1 MTLTQ
6 TVKPQRDF
14 LSGSFLVPL
23 NNTQVGPLGAP
34 ISVGGQWQV
43 TLETFIIDEQG
54 CVWSSGTKK
63 LVFILFQF
71 IINKNIKIFP
81 STLLVRVPEDPT
93 KNQGVSV
100 AGGSNTNRR
109 F

>member
-1 MTLTQ
+1 MEVNLVTSLYFQPVNDTVTLTQ
-6 TVKPQRDF
+6 TVKPHRDF

-23 NNTQVGPLGAP
+23 NNTQMGPLGAP

-43 TLETFIIDEQG
+43 TLETFVIDEQG

-63 LVFILFQF
+63 WVFFEIVKQRLYIF
-71 IINKNIKIFP
+71 IP
-81 STLLVRVPEDPT
+81 
-93 KNQGVSV
+93 
-100 AGGSNTNRR
+100 AR